1 MRAVAA
7 TPLRIVAMGSVLLA
21 VGSADAGA
29 QPAAH
34 RHPRASP
41 ARRAQP
47 GPARAPTGPSL
58 LAPSQAAGNA
68 VSDQAAGESR
78 PEADPLVSNGLGS
91 PACKSPLGAE
101 LGVAG
106 RRDCETSGFTAA
118 AAPTGNFGLDVHI
131 DTGLIPLSGGS
142 LLSTVQ
148 DLFVTPVWLALVWLV
163 HVLVVMLEWCFGLD
177 LLDGAS
183 AASLQSTLSRAGAG
197 LTAPLLALA
206 LAIAGSLT
214 AYHGLIRRRVGQ
226 TLGEALAM
234 LAMFAAGTWLM
245 LDPAGTVGSLS
256 SWSSEAGLGTLAV
269 AARGAP
275 DSPGRTLAQSMRAVF
290 AAAIEMPWCFL
301 EFGNVNWCREPERL
315 DHGLRA
321 AAVRLARRE
330 LHEAHCTGPG
340 QCERAGANSF
350 VNSARLL
357 REGRTNGDEFL
368 ALPPNGPE
376 RNSINDTG
384 SLLRAVCRSS
394 DATSCVGQSAGEAE
408 FRTNSGTWP
417 RLGGLVLIVLGL
429 LGMILLLGYIGLRL
443 LLAAI
448 LSVFYLLLVPG
459 IVLVPALGEQ
469 GRRLF
474 RAWAIRLL
482 SAVTAKL
489 VFAFLLG
496 VTLAVMAVLDG
507 LEGLGWWTQWMLLS
521 AFWWGAFLKRHE
533 LLAGPWRSE
542 LSGELAAHF
551 VKQVRRRHEERAEER
566 RDARN
571 RRNREGDGIEGR
583 RSPSPGGTLEPRVG
597 PQHDR
602 QPQKAE
608 QLALH
613 DQQARRLIRAT
624 RPLGREE
631 KRAALLGLAAGRAQL
646 GRIARDRAAAMA
658 GGDRRRAAR
667 LDVRRARVERDVR
680 SDTAGLARA
689 ETAAAVRSDRG
700 SLESELRRSAAL
712 LDRQAELPG
721 LLERRAGQ
729 QPRDYAALAGLL
741 GMSHDRYRMLDH
753 GGRRAARLEIDRELS
768 ARRRERGLRRAD
780 PDSSLGQP
788 RRRREESPVMRDAR
802 EVAEGRKQELGF
814 GRP

>member
-7 TPLRIVAMGSVLLA
+7 RALRIAAIACAVAA
-21 VGSADAGA
+21 SACAGARA
-29 QPAAH
+29 QPAAR
-34 RHPRASP
+34 RHPRAAP
-41 ARRAQP
+41 ARLARP
-47 GPARAPTGPSL
+47 VPARAPAGPSL
-58 LAPSQAAGNA
+58 LAPSQSGGAAEDEAAGA
-68 VSDQAAGESR
+68 SR

-91 PACKSPLGAE
+91 PACRSPLGAE
-101 LGVAG
+101 LGTAG

-118 AAPTGNFGLDVHI
+118 SAPTGNFGLDVHI

-148 DLFVTPVWLALVWLV
+148 DLFVTPVWLAVVWLV

-177 LLDGAS
+177 LLDSAS
-183 AASLQSTLSRAGAG
+183 AASLQTTLSRAGAG
-197 LTAPLLALA
+197 LTTPLLALA
-206 LAIAGSLT
+206 LSIAAGLT

-234 LAMFAAGTWLM
+234 LAMFAGGTWLM

-256 SWSSEAGLGTLAV
+256 SWSGEAGLGTLAV

-275 DSPGRTLAQSMRAVF
+275 ESPGRALVQSMRAVF

-301 EFGNVNWCREPERL
+301 EFGNVDWCREPARL
-315 DHGLRA
+315 DHGVRRA
-321 AAVRLARRE
+321 AVQLSERE
-330 LHEAHCTGPG
+330 LHEARCPGAGP
-340 QCERAGANSF
+340 CERAGVSSL
-350 VNSARLL
+350 VSSARLL
-357 REGRTNGDEFL
+357 REGTTNGDEFL
-368 ALPPNGPE
+368 ALPPNGLE
-376 RNSINDTG
+376 RNSINDTS
-384 SLLRAVCRSS
+384 SLLRAACRSA

-417 RLGGLVLIVLGL
+417 RVGGLVLIVLGL
-429 LGMILLLGYIGLRL
+429 LGMMLLLGYIGLRL

-489 VFAFLLG
+489 IFAFLLG

-507 LEGLGWWTQWMLLS
+507 LEALGWWTQWMLLS
-521 AFWWGAFLKRHE
+521 AFWWGAFLKRNE

-542 LSGELAAHF
+542 LSGEVAAHF
-551 VKQVRRRHEERAEER
+551 KRVRRRYEEQAEER
-566 RDARN
+566 RNARN
-571 RRNREGDGIEGR
+571 RRNNE
-583 RSPSPGGTLEPRVG
+583 RSEADTARLPPGSATLGQRG
-597 PQHDR
+597 PCER
-602 QPQKAE
+602 SSSKAE
-608 QLALH
+608 QLAAH

-624 RPLGREE
+624 RPIGREE
-631 KRAALLGLAAGRAQL
+631 KRSALRRLAASRAQL
-646 GRIARDRAAAMA
+646 GRITGERSAALA

-667 LDVRRARVERDVR
+667 LGARQTRVEGDLRVGA
-680 SDTAGLARA
+680 SDLARA

-700 SLESELRRSAAL
+700 SLEAELGRSATL

-721 LLERRAGQ
+721 ALERRAGE

-741 GMSHDRYRMLDH
+741 GMSHDRYRRLDH

-768 ARRRERGLRRAD
+768 ARRRERGLRRTDLNGSRERAR
-780 PDSSLGQP
+780 QP
-788 RRRREESPVMRDAR
+788 WEESPVMRDAR
-802 EVAEGRKQELGF
+802 EVAEGRKRELGF
-814 GRP
+814 GRL